1 MRARWMVVVAVL
13 GLLPGLV
20 AGQESKQFVKPPD
33 PARASQ
39 DAPLPPSIGLA
50 APPTPAGQAE
60 PVPIPPGET
69 QAAGGLTLAELEAMA
84 ERCNPTVVQAAAR
97 VQAARGQ
104 YQQVGLYP
112 NPVVGYQGT
121 EIGNEGRAGQQGGF
135 IGQEI
140 VTAGKL
146 RLNRDVAAQ
155 EIRQAEYAWQAQR
168 FRVLTDVRRGFYD
181 VLAAQRTVELT
192 QQLVRIGEEGV
203 RAAEQ
208 MLKAKEAARTD
219 LLQARIEADSA
230 KLLLERARNRY
241 TGSWRSLAAVVGD
254 PALQPT
260 PLAGSLQDG
269 VVQLTWEDTLN
280 RLLVTSPQLAGA
292 QTGVARAQAALSR
305 ECAGRIPN
313 VDVQAGVQYDN
324 ASQDTIA
331 GVQVGLPIPIYNR
344 NQGNIRRAQAE
355 LTAAQY
361 EVGRVRLAL
370 QQRLATVFEQY
381 ATASQQVERY
391 TSDIL
396 PNAQESLKLV
406 SAGYRQGEFSYLV
419 LLTAQ
424 RTYFQT
430 NLAYL
435 DAMRDLRIS
444 AAVIEGNLLTES
456 LQSVESAERS
466 PQQSQQ
472 R

>member
-1 MRARWMVVVAVL
+1 M
-13 GLLPGLV
+13 
-20 AGQESKQFVKPPD
+20 
-33 PARASQ
+33 
-39 DAPLPPSIGLA
+39 
-50 APPTPAGQAE
+50 
-60 PVPIPPGET
+60 
-69 QAAGGLTLAELEAMA
+69 TLAELETLA
-84 ERCNPTVVQAAAR
+84 ERCNPTLVQASAR

-104 YQQVGLYP
+104 HLQVGLYP
-112 NPVVGYQGT
+112 NPVIGYQGT

-135 IGQEI
+135 IGQEV

-146 RLNRDVAAQ
+146 RLNRAVASQ

-168 FRVLTDVRRGFYD
+168 FRVLTDVRRGFYE
-181 VLAAQRTVELT
+181 VLVAQRAVELT
-192 QQLVRIGEEGV
+192 EQLVGIGERGV
-203 RAAEQ
+203 KAAEE
-208 MLKAKEAARTD
+208 LRKAKEVARTD
-219 LLQARIEADSA
+219 VLQARIEFDSA
-230 KLLLERARNRY
+230 RLLLERARNRY
-241 TGSWRSLAAVVGD
+241 TGAWRSLASVIGD

-260 PLAGSLQDG
+260 TLAGSLQDG
-269 VVQLTWEDTLN
+269 MAPLTWEDALN
-280 RLLVTSPQLAGA
+280 RLLATSPQLAGA
-292 QTGVARAQAALSR
+292 QAGVARAQAALSR

-313 VDVQAGVQYDN
+313 VDLQAGVQYDN

-331 GVQVGLPIPIYNR
+331 GIQVGVPIPIYNR

-361 EVGRVRLAL
+361 EVNRVQLAL
-370 QQRLATVFEQY
+370 QQRLAAVFEQY
-381 ATASQQVERY
+381 ATAHQQVDRY
-391 TSDIL
+391 TTDIL

-435 DAMRDLRIS
+435 DALRDLRTS
-444 AAVIEGNLLTES
+444 AAAIEGNLLSDS
-456 LQSVESAERS
+456 LQTVESAERG
-466 PQQSQQ
+466 SQQ